1 MADSAVAGASSP
13 PEGFPV
19 ATQQFSADISGQ
31 PTEFLFSAYSDR
43 LLLIIT
49 QVGTLG
55 TIVRAERE
63 EVLGGGSS
71 GTYRLDTLVGCRDD
85 PALDLCARQLAQLVA
100 EAGCSKPLL
109 LCLGLRR
116 HAGGAQAAAQAVREL
131 LEAAKVHPVW

>member
-1 MADSAVAGASSP
+1 M
-13 PEGFPV
+13 

-63 EVLGGGSS
+63 EVLGVGGSS
-71 GTYRLDTLVGCRDD
+71 GTYRLDTLVGSRDD

-116 HAGGAQAAAQAVREL
+116 HAGSTQAAAQAVREL
-131 LEAAKVHPVW
+131 LEAAKAHPVW